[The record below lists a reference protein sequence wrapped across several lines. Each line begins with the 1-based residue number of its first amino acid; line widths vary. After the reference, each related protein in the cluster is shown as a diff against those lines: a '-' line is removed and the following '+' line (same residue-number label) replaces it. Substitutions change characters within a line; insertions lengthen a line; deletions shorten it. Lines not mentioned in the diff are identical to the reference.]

1 MIVLR
6 HTICKRS
13 GGFPARNWAQ
23 PAAIWR
29 RRRPCHK
36 IAHGCTA
43 CRNRS
48 SPFVVSVDSPAGP
61 GSPDGGT
68 HVRYLML
75 ICGDEREYDTMTEE
89 QAGARMA
96 AWGQYTGALH
106 ESGKLRGG
114 ERLRPAA
121 SATTVRLKGG

>member
-1 MIVLR
+1 
-6 HTICKRS
+6 
-13 GGFPARNWAQ
+13 
-23 PAAIWR
+23 
-29 RRRPCHK
+29 
-36 IAHGCTA
+36 
-43 CRNRS
+43 
-48 SPFVVSVDSPAGP
+48 
-61 GSPDGGT
+61 
-68 HVRYLML
+68 VRYLML

-121 SATTVRLKGG
+121 SATTVRLKGGDRLLSDGPFAETKEQLGGYFVIEADNLDEALDWASKMPHLPGGGSVEVRPIWDM